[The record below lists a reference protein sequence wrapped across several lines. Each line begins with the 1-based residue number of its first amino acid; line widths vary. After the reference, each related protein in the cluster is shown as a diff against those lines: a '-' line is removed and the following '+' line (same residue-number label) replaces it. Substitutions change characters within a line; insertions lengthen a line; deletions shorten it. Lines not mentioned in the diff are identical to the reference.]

1 MPKKTIDYS
10 KCCIY
15 KIEHIEKN
23 DLVYVG
29 HTTNFTKRKWQHKY
43 ICKSEKDR
51 LYNLKL
57 YQMIRV
63 NGGFEMFRMIEIEIY
78 PCADKREAEK
88 RETEV
93 MKVINA
99 SLNAMIS
106 YVSNEDKKVKR
117 IVYKKNY
124 YVLNKDI
131 MIGKQNEYNKTRI
144 EALKKYKKEH
154 REKNKEKIKE
164 QQKEWYEKNKE
175 MVKAKQKEYYNKS
188 KAKSNSSI
196 EDKPLSL

>member
-57 YQMIRV
+57 YQMIRA
-63 NGGFEMFRMIEIEIY
+63 NGGFEMFRMVEIEKY

-93 MKVINA
+93 MKEINA
-99 SLNAMIS
+99 TLNAMIS
-106 YVSNEDKKVKR
+106 YVSNEDKKEKI
-117 IVYKKNY
+117 IVYKKKY

-131 MIGKQNEYNKTRI
+131 LIAKQNEYNKTRI

>member
-1 MPKKTIDYS
+1 
-10 KCCIY
+10 
-15 KIEHIEKN
+15 
-23 DLVYVG
+23 
-29 HTTNFTKRKWQHKY
+29 
-43 ICKSEKDR
+43 
-51 LYNLKL
+51 
-57 YQMIRV
+57 MIRV

-144 EALKKYKKEH
+144 EALKKYKKNY
-154 REKNKEKIKE
+154 REINKEKIKE
-164 QQKEWYEKNKE
+164 QKKL
-175 MVKAKQKEYYNKS
+175 V
-188 KAKSNSSI
+188 
-196 EDKPLSL
+196 

>member
-57 YQMIRV
+57 YQMIRA
-63 NGGFEMFRMIEIEIY
+63 NGGFEMFRMVEIEKY

-93 MKVINA
+93 MKEINA
-99 SLNAMIS
+99 TLNAMIS
-106 YVSNEDKKVKR
+106 YVSNEDKK
-117 IVYKKNY
+117 
-124 YVLNKDI
+124 
-131 MIGKQNEYNKTRI
+131 
-144 EALKKYKKEH
+144 
-154 REKNKEKIKE
+154 EKNR
-164 QQKEWYEKNKE
+164 
-175 MVKAKQKEYYNKS
+175 
-188 KAKSNSSI
+188 
-196 EDKPLSL
+196 L

>member
-57 YQMIRV
+57 YQMIRA
-63 NGGFEMFRMIEIEIY
+63 NGGFEMFRMVEIEKY

-93 MKVINA
+93 MKEINA
-99 SLNAMIS
+99 TLNAMIS
-106 YVSNEDKKVKR
+106 YVSNEDKKEKI
-117 IVYKKNY
+117 IVYKKKY

-131 MIGKQNEYNKTRI
+131 LIAKQNEYNKTRI
-144 EALKKYKKEH
+144 EALKKY
-154 REKNKEKIKE
+154 
-164 QQKEWYEKNKE
+164 
-175 MVKAKQKEYYNKS
+175 
-188 KAKSNSSI
+188 
-196 EDKPLSL
+196 